1 MNKEFT
7 LIEGFSGDKWDNFVE
22 NSINGSI
29 FSHSSYLDAANI
41 NYKLFYCY
49 KKQELRAAIVVIEST
64 FGDDIIQND
73 FVIYSGVI
81 FNKPTNNQNSSQQ
94 LSEQFKINSFFAS
107 NLASLYNKIQLSLHP
122 SIIDVRPFLWFNYG
136 EKKPQYNTRI
146 RYTTYVDISDFDRSI
161 PIEQIKLFNKASVS
175 RRQQIRYAIKK
186 GYRTDLTNDS
196 LIFIK
201 FYQNTMSR
209 QNIIVE
215 EDFLKN
221 MQILIDKLLELK
233 KAKIFS
239 CFDDKNELASMP
251 FIGWD
256 TKRAYY
262 IFGANDPNKRN
273 GHSGTAVLW
282 DAFYHLNEIGIKTVD
297 LEGVNSPNRGWFKL
311 SFGGNIIPYYELIY
325 KK

>member
-1 MNKEFT
+1 
-7 LIEGFSGDKWDNFVE
+7 
-22 NSINGSI
+22 
-29 FSHSSYLDAANI
+29 
-41 NYKLFYCY
+41 
-49 KKQELRAAIVVIEST
+49 
-64 FGDDIIQND
+64 
-73 FVIYSGVI
+73 
-81 FNKPTNNQNSSQQ
+81 
-94 LSEQFKINSFFAS
+94 
-107 NLASLYNKIQLSLHP
+107 
-122 SIIDVRPFLWFNYG
+122 
-136 EKKPQYNTRI
+136 
-146 RYTTYVDISDFDRSI
+146 
-161 PIEQIKLFNKASVS
+161 
-175 RRQQIRYAIKK
+175 
-186 GYRTDLTNDS
+186 
-196 LIFIK
+196 
-201 FYQNTMSR
+201 MSR

-215 EDFLKN
+215 KDFLKN

-239 CFDDKNELASMP
+239 CFDDKNELASMA

-282 DAFYHLNEIGIKTVD
+282 DAFYHLNEMGIKTVD